1 MTNPAPDSFNN
12 LMDRIEND
20 FKFHPATE
28 QTGPMHD
35 RVRATLRE
43 VAKIAASQFGPHN
56 TREMALGL
64 TALGEA
70 MHWFNA
76 NVAKYG
82 KKS

>member
-1 MTNPAPDSFNN
+1 MTNPAPDSFTN

-20 FKFHPATE
+20 FKFHLATPS
-28 QTGPMHD
+28 TGPIHD
-35 RVRATLRE
+35 KVRAALYE
-43 VAKIAASQFGPHN
+43 VAKYAVREFGPHN

-64 TALGEA
+64 TALEEA